1 MNAAKHYDLP
11 LLDLRAQ
18 SAKRMPFY
26 RKCVPF
32 KGHRIVDRRRR
43 VRIHSGFVFEA
54 EHMKQLRDQAEMME
68 LEMSAAQSTATEGAV
83 AEGAPAEGAA
93 EGAAAEGAAAEG
105 AAAEGAAA
113 EGAAA
118 EATVARGTAA
128 KSTMDYMAMLL
139 NMDSSKLRQQ
149 PTEADVRLLCS
160 KPGLWASPSSMAT
173 FALRQGLR
181 WIWLCY

>member
-1 MNAAKHYDLP
+1 
-11 LLDLRAQ
+11 
-18 SAKRMPFY
+18 
-26 RKCVPF
+26 
-32 KGHRIVDRRRR
+32 
-43 VRIHSGFVFEA
+43 
-54 EHMKQLRDQAEMME
+54 MKQLRDQAEMME

-83 AEGAPAEGAA
+83 AEGAPAEG
-93 EGAAAEGAAAEG
+93 AAEGAAAEG

>member
-1 MNAAKHYDLP
+1 
-11 LLDLRAQ
+11 
-18 SAKRMPFY
+18 
-26 RKCVPF
+26 
-32 KGHRIVDRRRR
+32 
-43 VRIHSGFVFEA
+43 
-54 EHMKQLRDQAEMME
+54 MKQLRDQAEMME

-113 EGAAA
+113 E
-118 EATVARGTAA
+118 ATVVRGTAA

-139 NMDSSKLRQQ
+139 NMDSSKIRQQ